1 VAARSGQPRSWHKR
15 WRLPPA
21 PGAPGEPEA
30 RLNVRIGWLEQRD
43 ESGLRKLSLTPLVPV
58 AWLYGAGARL
68 HRALYERRALAP
80 RRIAGYVVSVGN
92 LVVGGTAKTPLAAWL
107 ANALHRRG
115 RKVVLASRGYG
126 RSGRESVGVVSD
138 GQYVRGRVETAGDEP
153 MLLAAR
159 TPGVPVLVGR
169 DRGIVGLRALS
180 AFGAEILVL
189 DDGFQHHRL
198 HRDVDLLTFDGRLGL
213 GNRHILPR
221 GPLREPLSALRHAD
235 AIGVVDGPLPASD
248 EELLARAAPE
258 AYRFGARRHP
268 STLRPLQGGAGT
280 SPELLDGAEVGLL
293 AALAQPRGFRR
304 TLEALGAEV
313 VAERTFRDHHRYRAA
328 DLRGLADE
336 APLWVTT
343 EKDAM
348 KIVPGWVG
356 AADVRV
362 LAIDLEIERS
372 EMLVDWIQSRLR

>member
-1 VAARSGQPRSWHKR
+1 
-15 WRLPPA
+15 
-21 PGAPGEPEA
+21 
-30 RLNVRIGWLEQRD
+30 VRIGWLEQRD

-153 MLLAAR
+153 MLLAAL

-180 AFGAEILVL
+180 AFGAEVLVL

-221 GPLREPLSALRHAD
+221 GPMREPLSALSHAD
-235 AIGVVDGPLPASD
+235 AIGVVDGPLPAAD
-248 EELLARAAPE
+248 EKLLARVAPE

-268 STLRPLQGGAGT
+268 STLRPLRGGPGT

-313 VAERTFRDHHRYRAA
+313 VAERTFRDHHRYRAT

-362 LAIDLEIERS
+362 LAIDLAIEQP
-372 EMLVDWIQSRLR
+372 EMLVDWIESRLR